1 MLLATPLK
9 TVGQSYIDHF
19 AMMQWGLAA
28 AAAAAGA
35 AVGAVAP
42 VVAAGSALGA
52 AMGAVAVEMATAADA
67 AEAPDDDEVPTE
79 FSDDEVYGQ
88 DIEAE
93 PYRDEIEDD
102 DEEEDRDIEPAAP
115 KRQRTDADAE
125 NTAASEAAASVA
137 APWHSGPKLPQPP
150 RNKWKWQDG
159 RWVQAAAVAPPEA
172 RDAEA
177 EDEEEEPPPPEWDL
191 RWCTA
196 CGHWSYLRKN
206 ACVRSSC
213 ALRLQLVVCIFRVHF
228 LCIIF

>member
-1 MLLATPLK
+1 
-9 TVGQSYIDHF
+9 
-19 AMMQWGLAA
+19 MQWGLAA

-52 AMGAVAVEMATAADA
+52 AMGAVAVEMATAADD
-67 AEAPDDDEVPTE
+67 EDEVPTE
-79 FSDDEVYGQ
+79 FSDDEIYGQ

-115 KRQRTDADAE
+115 KKQRTDADAQ

-159 RWVQAAAVAPPEA
+159 KWVQAAAVAPPEA
-172 RDAEA
+172 QDAEA

-196 CGHWSYLRKN
+196 CGHWSYLRKK

-213 ALRLQLVVCIFRVHF
+213 ALRLQLVVCVF
-228 LCIIF
+228 